1 MRRVYCHEVSMSKR
15 GVCGF
20 IKPLDFI
27 AAAGVLLAA
36 VLAALPVVFAG
47 PQDNAVILYEDAEL
61 TVPLD
66 EPREYRIESNGY
78 TLIVEVVDGG
88 ISVSSSDCPDKI
100 CTDAPPLRRAGMSIV
115 CLPARVVIFIEG
127 DGDADAI
134 AG

>member
-1 MRRVYCHEVSMSKR
+1 MNKT

-20 IKPLDFI
+20 IKPLDFV

-36 VLAALPVVFAG
+36 FLAALPIFFADSN
-47 PQDNAVILYEDAEL
+47 DNAVILYDGAKL
-61 TVPLD
+61 TVPLG
-66 EPREYRIESNGY
+66 EPREYQINSNGY

>member
-1 MRRVYCHEVSMSKR
+1 MNKT

-20 IKPLDFI
+20 IKPLDFV

-36 VLAALPVVFAG
+36 FLAALPIFFADSN
-47 PQDNAVILYEDAEL
+47 DNAVILCDGAKL

-78 TLIVEVVDGG
+78 TLIVEVADGG
-88 ISVSSSDCPDKI
+88 ISVISSDCPDKI

>member
-1 MRRVYCHEVSMSKR
+1 MKNTGASR
-15 GVCGF
+15 F
-20 IKPLDFI
+20 LKPLDFV

-36 VLAALPVVFAG
+36 FLAALPIFFADSN
-47 PQDNAVILYEDAEL
+47 DNAVILYDGAKL
-61 TVPLD
+61 TVPLG
-66 EPREYRIESNGY
+66 EPREYQINSNGY

-100 CTDAPPLRRAGMSIV
+100 CTDTPPLRRAGMSIV
-115 CLPARVVIFIEG
+115 CLPARVVIFIGG

>member
-1 MRRVYCHEVSMSKR
+1 MKNTGASR
-15 GVCGF
+15 F
-20 IKPLDFI
+20 LKPLDFV

-36 VLAALPVVFAG
+36 FLAALPIFFADSN
-47 PQDNAVILYEDAEL
+47 DNAVILYDGAKL
-61 TVPLD
+61 TVPLG
-66 EPREYRIESNGY
+66 EPREYQINSNGY
-78 TLIVEVVDGG
+78 TLIVEVADGG

>member
-1 MRRVYCHEVSMSKR
+1 MKKTGASR
-15 GVCGF
+15 F
-20 IKPLDFI
+20 LKPLDFV

-36 VLAALPVVFAG
+36 FLAALPVVFAG
-47 PQDNAVILYEDAEL
+47 SQDSAVILYEDAEL
-61 TVPLD
+61 TVPLC

>member
-1 MRRVYCHEVSMSKR
+1 MNKT

-20 IKPLDFI
+20 IKPLDFV

-36 VLAALPVVFAG
+36 VLAALPVVFASS
-47 PQDNAVILYEDAEL
+47 QDSAVILYEDAEL

-66 EPREYRIESNGY
+66 EPREYQINSNGY
-78 TLIVEVVDGG
+78 TLIVEVADGG
-88 ISVSSSDCPDKI
+88 ISVISSDCPDKI
-100 CTDAPPLRRAGMSIV
+100 CTDTPPLRRAGMSIV